1 MGCLNALIKM
11 SKVWPCQID
20 QFYMRKVPIPQ
31 EEEGKLVG
39 CGGETE
45 GTRALA
51 LPHMW
56 TLGGGTWP
64 MPNQRLLHQ

>member
-1 MGCLNALIKM
+1 
-11 SKVWPCQID
+11 
-20 QFYMRKVPIPQ
+20 MRKVPTPQ

-56 TLGGGTWP
+56 TLGGDLAHAKPEATSSVDSEVP
-64 MPNQRLLHQ
+64 HRL